1 MKITNIKSD
10 SFWFVFLLILALLL
24 WLLNLGNLPL
34 RDWDEGY
41 YATVAQDMFQSGN
54 WLYLTYSDQPFLLKP
69 PLIIWLINI
78 SYNLAGIN
86 EFTTRFLCALI
97 TSFGVPLLYLV
108 GRNLFVKQ
116 EPAIFSSLV
125 YLTLLPMVRHGRL
138 AMIDGIINT
147 FFIFAILSLLKS
159 KKQPLWAIG
168 FGFGIGL
175 IALSKGILALAL
187 GGILGVYILWDR
199 EQEAFKILL
208 TKITQLLGLK
218 AIFKPILIALKNSDK
233 SLLNNYF
240 LWIGLLLGFLPVI
253 IWYYLQIKYY
263 GEQFIQ
269 VHFLQQNFDR
279 LSTAVEGNSGS
290 PWYYIVELIKYSLPW
305 LLFLPNGLFLA
316 WKKRQKSWG
325 KLVLVGFFLFLGII
339 TIMGTK
345 LPWYIMPI
353 YPFFALAVGNYLS
366 YLYGG
371 DKQYPKLYTF
381 CFFSLSIMIV
391 AGGIYLW
398 KDTQEIILV
407 IMACLLFI
415 TFFLTSQKLKQN
427 SPNFINILVIGL
439 YSSLILLI
447 TSSVWVWE
455 LNEAFAVKPVA
466 NLIKEN
472 TPPKTIIYTSFEY
485 SRPSLDFYSNRQIL
499 AENNATLEKL
509 ASTGSYLLLDQE
521 TFDNLKLTDVKI
533 LGEVKEFI
541 LISTNNQ

>member
-269 VHFLQQNFDR
+269 VHFF
-279 LSTAVEGNSGS
+279 T
-290 PWYYIVELIKYSLPW
+290 
-305 LLFLPNGLFLA
+305 
-316 WKKRQKSWG
+316 
-325 KLVLVGFFLFLGII
+325 
-339 TIMGTK
+339 TK
-345 LPWYIMPI
+345 
-353 YPFFALAVGNYLS
+353 F
-366 YLYGG
+366 
-371 DKQYPKLYTF
+371 
-381 CFFSLSIMIV
+381 
-391 AGGIYLW
+391 
-398 KDTQEIILV
+398 
-407 IMACLLFI
+407 
-415 TFFLTSQKLKQN
+415 
-427 SPNFINILVIGL
+427 
-439 YSSLILLI
+439 
-447 TSSVWVWE
+447 
-455 LNEAFAVKPVA
+455 
-466 NLIKEN
+466 
-472 TPPKTIIYTSFEY
+472 
-485 SRPSLDFYSNRQIL
+485 
-499 AENNATLEKL
+499 
-509 ASTGSYLLLDQE
+509 
-521 TFDNLKLTDVKI
+521 
-533 LGEVKEFI
+533 
-541 LISTNNQ
+541 